1 MDFVMNFIDGAIS
14 FAKEKIDT
22 VMDFWEGLDDDKKK
36 LFIGC
41 VVATVSVIVIASIA
55 YSIGK
60 SQGRKLAIEEVDF

>member
-1 MDFVMNFIDGAIS
+1 MDIVMNYIDSVIS

-22 VMDFWEGLDDDKKK
+22 VMDFWDGLDDDKKK

-55 YSIGK
+55 YGIGK
-60 SQGRKLAIEEVDF
+60 SQGKKLAIEEEDF